1 MLGWHRGGQIDTTSL
16 ETITQV
22 NLAAGIEYA
31 WEREGAVERLFTKN
45 YLVASGNS
53 SDLAPY
59 KRGSALYLN
68 AGIETQWLDA
78 MVSFWSGHRFSAP
91 VGAPVFQSVSS
102 HIDHPGL
109 LQDDRRLLFL
119 RLKKDF
125 TLAEELF
132 VSARL
137 EPFYDFDGEYADY
150 SMSLYLVYQ
159 GFFGKVFLP
168 RERQAAWPGR

>member
-1 MLGWHRGGQIDTTSL
+1 MLKQKTAYDMRISDWSSY
-16 ETITQV
+16 V
-22 NLAAGIEYA
+22 CY
-31 WEREGAVERLFTKN
+31 
-45 YLVASGNS
+45 
-53 SDLAPY
+53 SDL
-59 KRGSALYLN
+59 
-68 AGIETQWLDA
+68 
-78 MVSFWSGHRFSAP
+78 
-91 VGAPVFQSVSS
+91 FQSVSS

>member
-1 MLGWHRGGQIDTTSL
+1 
-16 ETITQV
+16 
-22 NLAAGIEYA
+22 
-31 WEREGAVERLFTKN
+31 
-45 YLVASGNS
+45 
-53 SDLAPY
+53 
-59 KRGSALYLN
+59 
-68 AGIETQWLDA
+68 

-109 LQDDRRLLFL
+109 LQDDRRLLSL

-168 RERQAAWPGR
+168 RDRQAAWPGQIGRAPAFTPVTNPPLV